1 MEEYLVYVKFI
12 LKNEK
17 DEYEYDFFFSE
28 TPEIVWGKDWD
39 YPNPSICNDLTPD
52 STTYNSVKRVKTK
65 LPLKTIQ
72 ETSCYSMEYAISG
85 AIALC
90 WIDISELEEYPEK
103 GRCVLHYNDSFEKVK
118 EIVETSGFVL
128 E

>member
-1 MEEYLVYVKFI
+1 MEEYLVYVKFVS
-12 LKNEK
+12 KNEK
-17 DEYEYDFFFSE
+17 NEYEYDLFFSD

-39 YPNPSICNDLTPD
+39 YQNPSICNDLVPD
-52 STTYNSVKRVKTK
+52 STTYNMTKRLKTN
-65 LPLKTIQ
+65 LPLQTIE

-90 WIDISELEEYPEK
+90 WIDITDLEEYPEN
-103 GRCVLHYNDSFEKVK
+103 GRCVLHYNDTYDEVVKV
-118 EIVETSGFVL
+118 INQCGLVL